1 MENSEIV
8 FAFILVPVYLGM
20 TYSLAQ
26 LAPMRKVRMP
36 VALAVNWGIA
46 ALVMGTY
53 AAATGLAGGNWIGV
67 SFFSGSLAAILAT
80 AIARKFAPLRGQTPG
95 DAQPRGLS
103 PK

>member
-8 FAFILVPVYLGM
+8 FAFIVVPMYLAM

-26 LAPMRKVRMP
+26 LPPMRKIKMP
-36 VALAVNWGIA
+36 AALAVNWGIA
-46 ALVMGTY
+46 ALLMGPY

-80 AIARKFAPLRGQTPG
+80 AIARKFTP
-95 DAQPRGLS
+95 AAR
-103 PK
+103 